1 MNSWQLLDLV
11 STITDKD
18 ERGILFG
25 VELFQ
30 KKCKKQVRL
39 GTGQKI
45 RFRSGSKMICLKSEQ
60 NKREG

>member
-30 KKCKKQVRL
+30 KNVKNR
-39 GTGQKI
+39 
-45 RFRSGSKMICLKSEQ
+45 Q
-60 NKREG
+60 NDVQDEK

>member
-30 KKCKKQVRL
+30 KKCKKQAKL
-39 GTGQKI
+39 STGRKIDFEVVQK
-45 RFRSGSKMICLKSEQ
+45 
-60 NKREG
+60 

>member
-30 KKCKKQVRL
+30 KNA
-39 GTGQKI
+39 
-45 RFRSGSKMICLKSEQ
+45 KSRQ
-60 NKREG
+60 NYVLDEK